1 MRRRPN
7 VCSSA
12 DRRPELNVQSTTK
25 RIELATPT
33 TLYTFLE
40 LTLQANYKHLK
51 YITYSFCY
59 WVHRSDTKKW
69 KYSHSMILENAELN
83 EESEKVRDEARNRN
97 TITKTD
103 THTHTHACARA
114 YKTKEC

>member
-33 TLYTFLE
+33 TLYTFSE

-83 EESEKVRDEARNRN
+83 EESEKVRDEARNRD
-97 TITKTD
+97 TITKT
-103 THTHTHACARA
+103 HTYTYAHTRARIQN
-114 YKTKEC
+114 KRM